1 MTSVSSEVA
10 VGSVGDL
17 LPGEGRAY
25 AVAGTQIA
33 VFRMTDG
40 TLRATDAVCPHKGGP
55 LADGQFDL
63 GRGQSGNGRGQSGT
77 GRGLSDTS
85 RSGAGRGPANTGRG
99 PSDTDPSATGQPDM
113 GQVVCP
119 LHQYSFRF
127 SDGQCASAGIEPVRV
142 YRAEDRA
149 GEIVV
154 WL

>member
-10 VGSVGDL
+10 VGVAGDL

-25 AVAGTQIA
+25 AVANTQIA

-40 TLRATDAVCPHKGGP
+40 SLRATDAVCPHKGGP

-63 GRGQSGNGRGQSGT
+63 GRGQAGT
-77 GRGLSDTS
+77 GASDL
-85 RSGAGRGPANTGRG
+85 
-99 PSDTDPSATGQPDM
+99 

-119 LHQYSFRF
+119 LHQYAFRF
-127 SDGQCASAGIEPVRV
+127 ADGECSSAGIGAVRV
-142 YRAEDRA
+142 YRVEDRG